1 MIEVAQ
7 ASVTI
12 IPTMKGAQQ
21 TITKE
26 MTSTTSTAA
35 EKAGKTSG
43 EKFSS
48 KFSSAIKSGAKTIA
62 AGVTAA
68 VASVGALSTAFVN
81 AAKATAEYGDHI
93 DKMSKKLGISTDAYQ
108 EWDFIAQHS
117 GTSMDSLKTSMTK
130 LSTAADKGSAA
141 FEELGISA
149 EEAQNMSREEL
160 WNKTITA
167 LAGVEDETERAR
179 IAQELFGKGATEMGA
194 LLNMSAE
201 EIEAM
206 KQQAHDLGIV
216 MDEEDVK
223 AAAAFKDS
231 LQNMTQSFNGLKNK
245 MMAEFLPGITTVM
258 DGLTSI
264 FSGDTEGGVG
274 KIKEGIGQ
282 ISEKLKEV
290 LPTIV
295 ETGSQIVSSILGAI
309 TESLP
314 LLLPAAASIITEL
327 AANIVKVLPSLLE
340 TGVDI
345 LTELIKGIVDN
356 GPEMMK
362 NATTIL
368 TNFMTAMSEKLP
380 ELLTTAA
387 PCGHAAD
394 RDY

>member
-1 MIEVAQ
+1 
-7 ASVTI
+7 
-12 IPTMKGAQQ
+12 
-21 TITKE
+21 
-26 MTSTTSTAA
+26 
-35 EKAGKTSG
+35 
-43 EKFSS
+43 
-48 KFSSAIKSGAKTIA
+48 
-62 AGVTAA
+62 
-68 VASVGALSTAFVN
+68 
-81 AAKATAEYGDHI
+81 
-93 DKMSKKLGISTDAYQ
+93 
-108 EWDFIAQHS
+108 
-117 GTSMDSLKTSMTK
+117 
-130 LSTAADKGSAA
+130 
-141 FEELGISA
+141 
-149 EEAQNMSREEL
+149 MSREEL

-167 LAGVEDETERAR
+167 LAGVEDETERAQ
-179 IAQELFGKGATEMGA
+179 IAQELFGKGAMEMGA

-362 NATTIL
+362 NATSVL
-368 TNFMTAMSEKLP
+368 TNFMTAMSESSRNSWYPRRSLSECLSPGSLRTRRSSSPARRRQLQTLYRESQRNCRTCWAK
-380 ELLTTAA
+380 AA
-387 PCGHAAD
+387 RLYRTSSAE
-394 RDY
+394 